1 MKQIE
6 DYRSE
11 LDKIIEKHNFN
22 LSDEMVI
29 EEALKIEKLIFTVQK
44 AKI

>member
-11 LDKIIEKHNFN
+11 LDKFIEKHNFE
-22 LSDEMVI
+22 LSDKFVV
-29 EEALKIEKLIFTVQK
+29 EEALKTEKLIFTVQK

>member
-22 LSDEMVI
+22 LSDKMVV
-29 EEALKIEKLIFTVQK
+29 EEALKIEKLVFTAQK
-44 AKI
+44 TKI